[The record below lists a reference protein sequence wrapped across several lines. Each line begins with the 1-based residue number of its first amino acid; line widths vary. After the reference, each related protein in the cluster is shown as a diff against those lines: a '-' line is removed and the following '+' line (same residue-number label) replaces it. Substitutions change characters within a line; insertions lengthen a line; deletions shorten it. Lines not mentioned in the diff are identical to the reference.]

1 MQLFDP
7 SLAAMVFV
15 FTPAPFK
22 ALFLPALFSLALA

>member
-22 ALFLPALFSLALA
+22 AIFLPVLFSLGLA